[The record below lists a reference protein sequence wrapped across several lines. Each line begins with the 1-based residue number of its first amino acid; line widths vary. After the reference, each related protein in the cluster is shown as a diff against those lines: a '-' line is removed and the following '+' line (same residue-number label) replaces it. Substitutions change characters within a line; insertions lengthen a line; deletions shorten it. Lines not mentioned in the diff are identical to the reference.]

1 MGSENIDSGVPIDK
15 QLEQAR
21 AHAAYEDSASLGDF
35 LAVMKNEVGA
45 GAMSTSEEV
54 SPDSKESDQSEKFT
68 VATIEKTREE
78 YFEDLARGTELDR
91 VDNSLD
97 GGRYYAAL
105 KDDQGL
111 FDKYADGMTEN
122 ALKRCE
128 LEVEKREKR
137 LAGGFYREAAEAAGL
152 GDKYRDLEPKSVVE
166 QALAQACEALEKARS
181 GFKDPRINDMS
192 VVKEWL
198 ENGAKRYSNK
208 REAYPDDPDGSIEDP
223 QQLLNGVSKAFEK
236 NAESALNYVGEN
248 SVSADAEYLVD
259 NLSESEQMRF
269 TEGVMEAALENKDGK
284 TAALAIAIIE
294 SIRELDADELENIKE
309 SVMGMGADQKKEFIS
324 SYDQAKKEKVN
335 FKEKF
340 DRIIEARSQMP
351 RSSATNSSDETGV
364 HNSR

>member
-1 MGSENIDSGVPIDK
+1 
-15 QLEQAR
+15 
-21 AHAAYEDSASLGDF
+21 
-35 LAVMKNEVGA
+35 
-45 GAMSTSEEV
+45 
-54 SPDSKESDQSEKFT
+54 
-68 VATIEKTREE
+68 
-78 YFEDLARGTELDR
+78 
-91 VDNSLD
+91 
-97 GGRYYAAL
+97 
-105 KDDQGL
+105 
-111 FDKYADGMTEN
+111 
-122 ALKRCE
+122 
-128 LEVEKREKR
+128 
-137 LAGGFYREAAEAAGL
+137 
-152 GDKYRDLEPKSVVE
+152 
-166 QALAQACEALEKARS
+166 
-181 GFKDPRINDMS
+181 MS